1 MFRSLRMLSVAALVA
16 VPTVLVAQQNTR
28 SIQIGA
34 SGGLSL
40 PLGALGDG
48 TKAGYVVAG
57 HVYYQPSG
65 FKSLGYRADVSLD
78 KWSSKVSGI
87 DLRSLGLVAN
97 AIFHLPSSSESTIHP
112 YALGGLGIFNSKTS
126 GTSLGITYSA
136 TSSDVGVQVGGGI
149 DFALSGFSTFAEA
162 KYVNVFSKGG
172 TKWIPLSFGVRF

>member
-1 MFRSLRMLSVAALVA
+1 MFRSLRMLSVAALVSA
-16 VPTVLVAQQNTR
+16 PTFLAAQQNTR

-40 PLGALGDG
+40 PIGSLGDG
-48 TKAGYVVAG
+48 VKSGYVIAG

-78 KWSSKVSGI
+78 KWSAKVSGL

-97 AIFHLPSSSESTIHP
+97 AIFHLPSSTASMVHP
-112 YALGGLGIFNSKTS
+112 YALGGVGIFNNKTS
-126 GTSLGITYSA
+126 GNSLGITYSA

-162 KYVNVFSKGG
+162 KFVNVFSKGG
-172 TKWIPLSFGVRF
+172 TRWIPVSFGVRF